1 MITLRQH
8 IDVMNTI
15 NKGGK
20 PIDYADTLKPLEKLQ
35 FIKDSIETYPL
46 NEKMKNPDKV
56 ASERKIHRKV
66 EDLVLGQFIML
77 EQIITGKTK
86 LPDHLIDL
94 EICKLIIRPLQHDV
108 FDNEN
113 IEDEKENQEYILNS
127 DVREVYYL
135 LNEFIENRNKTLFE
149 DFAGVFYEPPE
160 EDEDADEVDVEN
172 KNSQMLFNQQWY
184 WYSIVR
190 KLGNEDIT
198 KYSEIY
204 MLPMPIVLPE
214 MSFLAQKSKIEGA
227 EQRQAQAM
235 RNL

>member
-46 NEKMKNPDKV
+46 NEKMKNPDSIC
-56 ASERKIHRKV
+56 SERKVYRRV

-94 EICKLIIRPLQHDV
+94 EICKLIVRPLHHET
-108 FDNEN
+108 FDNES
-113 IEDEKENQEYILNS
+113 IEDEKQNQEYILDS
-127 DVREVYYL
+127 DVREVYSL

-149 DFAGVFYEPPE
+149 DFA
-160 EDEDADEVDVEN
+160 
-172 KNSQMLFNQQWY
+172 
-184 WYSIVR
+184 
-190 KLGNEDIT
+190 
-198 KYSEIY
+198 
-204 MLPMPIVLPE
+204 
-214 MSFLAQKSKIEGA
+214 
-227 EQRQAQAM
+227 
-235 RNL
+235 